1 MAFHYCLDE
10 RRETRDE
17 SFSSS
22 FFFGL
27 LAMGFL
33 AKQEAQ
39 CTTQF
44 LVRSREMWCIAK
56 EKASG

>member
-1 MAFHYCLDE
+1 ME
-10 RRETRDE
+10 RLNGVPLLFRRKTRDE

-22 FFFGL
+22 FFGL
-27 LAMGFL
+27 LAR
-33 AKQEAQ
+33 K
-39 CTTQF
+39 F